1 MEDLKVLPPVT
12 VIPTGSVASKITG
25 DYALESDFV
34 EQEESSITDLPEN
47 ESTKWTNEKHSLY
60 LKLIEASFVDQLYNS
75 LDMLTCQ
82 TQNNHPDSQFKVLRC
97 GCSSKK
103 SFKRQHLHLKDADRP
118 HVSPGN
124 PWIQPF
130 RNGSLKR
137 LGSTATS
144 LQYPVPNPVSTCS
157 NTEVMDQNFEDTS
170 CYRKRVRASKSCD
183 SSNDQVV
190 PHCTSAA
197 TEIPN
202 SHVSSKKLVRFGNA
216 GCDLKWM
223 TVLKA
228 HNQCI
233 E

>member
-1 MEDLKVLPPVT
+1 MEDLKFLPPVT

-25 DYALESDFV
+25 NNALESDFV
-34 EQEESSITDLPEN
+34 EQEESSIT
-47 ESTKWTNEKHSLY
+47 
-60 LKLIEASFVDQLYNS
+60 F
-75 LDMLTCQ
+75 M
-82 TQNNHPDSQFKVLRC
+82 VLRC

-103 SFKRQHLHLKDADRP
+103 SFNRQHSHLKDADRP

-137 LGSTATS
+137 LSSTATS
-144 LQYPVPNPVSTCS
+144 LQHPVPNPVSTCS
-157 NTEVMDQNFEDTS
+157 NTEVIDQNFEDTS
-170 CYRKRVRASKSCD
+170 YNRKRVRASKSCD

-197 TEIPN
+197 TKIPN
-202 SHVSSKKLVRFGNA
+202 SHVSSKKLVIFAIA

-228 HNQCI
+228 HRQSI
-233 E
+233 Y